1 MGMSLKTI
9 KLSEDEQR
17 VLELAL
23 EFYIRLGL
31 GQFSEIAQRYDLLRP
46 HLDPERL
53 ARLRQLA
60 ENMEDV
66 CWQDAEPWHLT
77 DEGTS
82 LHTLIAFGLEARLAG
97 NTKGQRWAQRRI
109 KDRAVFEKIDYREA

>member
-1 MGMSLKTI
+1 MSLKTI
-9 KLSEDEQR
+9 RLNEDEQR

-23 EFYIRLGL
+23 EFYVRLGL

-53 ARLRQLA
+53 ERLRQLA
-60 ENMEDV
+60 ESMEEV
-66 CWQDAEPWHLT
+66 CWHDAEPWHLA
-77 DEGTS
+77 DESTS
-82 LHTLIAFGLEARLAG
+82 LHTLIAFALESRLTG

-109 KDRAVFEKIDYREA
+109 KEKGVFEKIEHREA